1 MFAPNRIANAA
12 PSSFPNRSSRLN
24 VFWPGF
30 GGSVCVT
37 AATDKEVR
45 ASNAQSTRLKSYLTV
60 FEIVIELVILTE
72 FFAGCQH

>member
-1 MFAPNRIANAA
+1 M
-12 PSSFPNRSSRLN
+12 
-24 VFWPGF
+24 
-30 GGSVCVT
+30 T

-72 FFAGCQH
+72 FFAGCQHQRVA